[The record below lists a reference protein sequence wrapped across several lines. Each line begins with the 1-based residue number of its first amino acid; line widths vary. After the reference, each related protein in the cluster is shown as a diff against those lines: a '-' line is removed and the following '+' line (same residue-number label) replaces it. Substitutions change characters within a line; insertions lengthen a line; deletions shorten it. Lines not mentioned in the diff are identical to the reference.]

1 MGGWLVNRA
10 ELRARV
16 FLRALVPLL
25 AVVVRE
31 QPVMARL
38 FAKVDAGVQIEV
50 DGSPLCAHLA
60 FNGGALAITHVAAAS
75 DLRFG
80 FADVAALNTFFGG
93 ALALPRVSGALRH
106 PVLLARV
113 ARLFATLQMLQPQ
126 GAPKDD
132 AACALRV
139 RLLLYLVVRAL
150 AELHHGRHPG
160 MRALT
165 EHSPDRV
172 YQWSVAKEGI
182 HAWLRMKDGRV
193 MTGIGPCLAR
203 EPFVHFVFP
212 TAAAALGVLTATG
225 SQVDGVRDGA
235 VEVIGSPEYS
245 RKISLLMQQVDQL
258 LVEG

>member
-1 MGGWLVNRA
+1 MNRA

-25 AVVVRE
+25 EVVVRE

-38 FAKVDAGVQIEV
+38 FGKVEASVQIEV
-50 DGSPLCAHLA
+50 EHSALCAHLV
-60 FNGGALAITHVAAAS
+60 FKGGKLTVTHAPANSELGFA
-75 DLRFG
+75 

-126 GAPKDD
+126 AAPADA

-139 RLLLYLVVRAL
+139 RLLLHLVVRAL
-150 AELHHGRHPG
+150 AELHHGGHPG

-165 EHSPDRV
+165 GQSPDRV
-172 YQWSVAKEGI
+172 YQWSVAREDI

-193 MTGIGPCLAR
+193 MTGIGRCTAR

-212 TAAAALGVLTATG
+212 TAAAALSVLTASG

>member
-1 MGGWLVNRA
+1 MSRA

-25 AVVVRE
+25 EVVVRE

-38 FAKVDAGVQIEV
+38 FSKVDASVQIDV
-50 DGSPLCAHLA
+50 DNSALCAHLA
-60 FNGGALAITHVAAAS
+60 FTRGQVIVTHAPAPVQ
-75 DLRFG
+75 LRFE

-106 PVLLARV
+106 PVLLTRV

-126 GAPKDD
+126 AAPADA

-139 RLLLYLVVRAL
+139 RLLLHLVVRAL
-150 AELHHGRHPG
+150 AELHHGGHAG

-165 EHSPDRV
+165 ETSPDRV
-172 YQWSVAKEGI
+172 YQWSVVKEDM
-182 HAWLRMKDGRV
+182 HVWLRMQDGRV
-193 MTGIGPCLAR
+193 MTGTGACTAR

-212 TAAAALGVLTATG
+212 TAAAALAVLTASG

>member
-1 MGGWLVNRA
+1 MTRA

-25 AVVVRE
+25 EVVVRE
-31 QPVMARL
+31 QPAMARL
-38 FAKVDAGVQIEV
+38 FARVSASVQIGIR
-50 DGSPLCAHLA
+50 DSAPCAHLA
-60 FNGGALAITHVAAAS
+60 FDGGALAVTHAPAPAA
-75 DLRFG
+75 LRVG
-80 FADVAALNTFFGG
+80 FADVAALNAFFGG
-93 ALALPRVSGALRH
+93 ALVLPRVGGALRH
-106 PVLLARV
+106 PVLLTRV

-126 GAPKDD
+126 AAPAD
-132 AACALRV
+132 AAARTLRV

-150 AELHHGRHPG
+150 AELHHGGHAG

-165 EHSPDRV
+165 GASPDRV
-172 YQWSVAKEGI
+172 YQWSVAREGI
-182 HAWLRMKDGRV
+182 HAWLRMQDGRV
-193 MTGIGPCLAR
+193 MTGTGPCSAR

-212 TAAAALGVLTATG
+212 TVDAALAVLTATG